1 MKLNL
6 SKQHKNILGKLR
18 CFLTNQQEEGLKT
31 YLKNMDATFYEL
43 AIIDLSVLVM
53 RTVQDIV
60 FPTNSIEKQKW

>member
-1 MKLNL
+1 
-6 SKQHKNILGKLR
+6 
-18 CFLTNQQEEGLKT
+18 
-31 YLKNMDATFYEL
+31 MDATFYEL